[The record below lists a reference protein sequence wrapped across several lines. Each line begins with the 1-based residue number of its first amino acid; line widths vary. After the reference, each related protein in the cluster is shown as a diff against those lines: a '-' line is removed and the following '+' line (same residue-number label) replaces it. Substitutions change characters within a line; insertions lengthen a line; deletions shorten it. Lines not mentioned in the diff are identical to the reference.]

1 MSQRCIY
8 FLASCSCLAVIQVI
22 ARKYKYP
29 CPRNAD
35 QCEARTYNK
44 NNLYK
49 FLLLATCRYF
59 YSLCFFFF
67 FTSWYE
73 AGIHAIIFIILIL
86 HKRSKIVNLRTLKRL
101 AYFPRCFTFILNANI
116 QFYVNR
122 NKTLARS
129 FILLPTDC

>member
-8 FLASCSCLAVIQVI
+8 FLASYSCLAVIQVI

-59 YSLCFFFF
+59 YSFFFF
-67 FTSWYE
+67 FTSWYG
-73 AGIHAIIFIILIL
+73 AGIRAIIFIILIL